1 MDEGTWMSGSGS
13 LTSPSGSTGPEGVT
27 MEKLNKIY
35 VKNLEKGI
43 QVDMRFDVK
52 ASLSQLPLQHLL
64 VPIRQEHVQ
73 GADVVIK

>member
-1 MDEGTWMSGSGS
+1 
-13 LTSPSGSTGPEGVT
+13 

-64 VPIRQEHVQ
+64 VPIQQEHVQ